1 MRKVLILVSLVAS
14 SVFLLVN
21 AIADLKEKQHGHE
34 HHKHANAAE
43 MKKNSDKKVNFFVQD
58 VAKKTVNITVV
69 AAYNGVNYG
78 MNFNG
83 YAKGASS
90 YKIPTGWTVKVR
102 FENWSP
108 VPHSLVIVEEDMV
121 SRPQVGEA
129 YFEGA
134 NSPDPTLATAPKE
147 ADFSFV
153 VDEPGDFA
161 FACGFPAHSANGQWI
176 KLEVSDDYKKAEFVV
191 PKK

>member
-1 MRKVLILVSLVAS
+1 MYKVI
-14 SVFLLVN
+14 FLLVTVSCLGLAVN
-21 AIADLKEKQHGHE
+21 VVAAGHDHHGH
-34 HHKHANAAE
+34 KTTGE
-43 MKKNSDKKVNFFVQD
+43 MKKNSDKKVNFFNQN
-58 VAKKTVNITVV
+58 AEKKIVNITVV
-69 AAYNGVNYG
+69 AAYNAVNYG

-83 YAKGASS
+83 YAKGMAS
-90 YKIPTGWTVKVR
+90 YKVPTGWTVKVR

-108 VPHSLVIVEEDMV
+108 VPHSLIVVEEDNV

-134 NSPDPTLATAPKE
+134 NSPNPTLATASKK

-161 FACGFPAHSANGQWI
+161 LACGFPAHSANGQWI
-176 KLEVSDDYKKAEFVV
+176 KLEVSDDFKKAEFIT

>member
-1 MRKVLILVSLVAS
+1 MKKISTILLLLLS
-14 SVFLLVN
+14 SVLLLAN
-21 AIADLKEKQHGHE
+21 AIAELQEMQQTDTQVMAEIL
-34 HHKHANAAE
+34 NA
-43 MKKNSDKKVNFFVQD
+43 KPKKKVDFITQD
-58 VAKKTVNITVV
+58 VATKTVNLTLV
-69 AAYNGVNYG
+69 ATYNAVNYG

-83 YAKGASS
+83 FSKGTAS
-90 YKIPTGWTVKVR
+90 YKVPTGWTVKVR

-108 VPHSLVIVEEDMV
+108 VPHSVVVVEEDMV

-134 NSPDPTLATAPKE
+134 NSPSPTLATAPKE

-161 FACGFPAHSANGQWI
+161 IACGFPAHSANGQWI
-176 KLEVSDDYKKAEFVV
+176 KFEVSDDFQKAEFVT
-191 PKK
+191 PAK